1 MYSGPDT
8 LERVGFPI
16 RTSADQ
22 RSLASPRGFSQRAT
36 SFIASWRQGIH
47 RTPLSRS
54 ISHHH
59 RPHAGPNRPATER
72 SRNTNRSAHTQP
84 TGHAHRPLTLP
95 SNPSSLVKEH
105 SPART
110 PRGIQRHAAVLE
122 VHITQT
128 RPCQAIPRQAAGH
141 LAPPIA
147 QSRMMLSHHRSPNP
161 SRAHPGALTEERRS
175 GGKRIR
181 TDDPLL
187 AKQVLYQLSYAP
199 AGLAA
204 RTTSPAATEPPP
216 QDQNSV
222 TKSMGQGG
230 LEPPT
235 PRLSSVCSNQL
246 SYWPPAPAITE
257 APTREGHRPAK
268 AGTRHPIPRGRRMRG
283 RRRPPKGPGA
293 RMHHAPINGRR

>member
-1 MYSGPDT
+1 MYSAHDT
-8 LERVGFPI
+8 SCEVGFPI

-59 RPHAGPNRPATER
+59 RPHAGPNRPATEQ

-110 PRGIQRHAAVLE
+110 PAGSNAMRRSWKRISRSQAMPDHPAANRRTPRTT
-122 VHITQT
+122 H
-128 RPCQAIPRQAAGH
+128 RAISHDA
-141 LAPPIA
+141 LAPSSPT
-147 QSRMMLSHHRSPNP
+147 HHVTATNP
-161 SRAHPGALTEERRS
+161 EPRTGRS

-181 TDDPLL
+181 TCLL
-187 AKQVLYQLSYAP
+187 Y
-199 AGLAA
+199 
-204 RTTSPAATEPPP
+204 TSP
-216 QDQNSV
+216 S
-222 TKSMGQGG
+222 
-230 LEPPT
+230 
-235 PRLSSVCSNQL
+235 PRDS
-246 SYWPPAPAITE
+246 
-257 APTREGHRPAK
+257 
-268 AGTRHPIPRGRRMRG
+268 
-283 RRRPPKGPGA
+283 
-293 RMHHAPINGRR
+293 

>member
-59 RPHAGPNRPATER
+59 RPHAGPNRAPRHEQT
-72 SRNTNRSAHTQP
+72 RNTKRLANTPANRATPISQAT
-84 TGHAHRPLTLP
+84 LT

-105 SPART
+105 DGQTPSRRSGRT
-110 PRGIQRHAAVLE
+110 TVLE
-122 VHITQT
+122 VPDTAR
-128 RPCQAIPRQAAGH
+128 RPHRTSALSRRHPQPHHGIPAPTLAG
-141 LAPPIA
+141 
-147 QSRMMLSHHRSPNP
+147 
-161 SRAHPGALTEERRS
+161 RS

-199 AGLAA
+199 TDLAA
-204 RTTSPAATEPPP
+204 RTTSPAATKPPP
-216 QDQNSV
+216 Q
-222 TKSMGQGG
+222 
-230 LEPPT
+230 
-235 PRLSSVCSNQL
+235 
-246 SYWPPAPAITE
+246 
-257 APTREGHRPAK
+257 TRKP
-268 AGTRHPIPRGRRMRG
+268 
-283 RRRPPKGPGA
+283 
-293 RMHHAPINGRR
+293 